1 MYLARKITTR
11 ARLQNPLHVP
21 IFVSASKSLH
31 EQSLKAELKAK
42 TEALSTIERQ
52 RGQYEA
58 MAKAKQ
64 QQLDQLAAAGK
75 ADKEGLEA
83 KVKDALAKVETA
95 QGKQVTSAAATAAT
109 AGASGGGQR

>member
-1 MYLARKITTR
+1 M
-11 ARLQNPLHVP
+11 
-21 IFVSASKSLH
+21 
-31 EQSLKAELKAK
+31 KAELKAK

-75 ADKEGLEA
+75 SDKEGLEA
-83 KVKDALAKVETA
+83 KVKDALAKAETA
-95 QGKQVTSAAATAAT
+95 QGRSPAQQY
-109 AGASGGGQR
+109 QRSSSCRDGPGELR